1 MRKYTFPKD
10 EKLTSEK
17 VIQELFEK
25 GSSFYLYP
33 FKVFFMPHPDQEQRA
48 HQILITVSRKLFTKA
63 VDRNQIKRR
72 MREAY
77 RLNKPFPEIPKKLVI
92 AYIYSVK
99 EKLPAAQ
106 LKERLGKTFKRLLN
120 YGEK

>member
-1 MRKYTFPKD
+1 MGKYTFPKD
-10 EKLTSEK
+10 EKLTSENLIK
-17 VIQELFEK
+17 ELFEK

-33 FKVFFMPHPDQEQRA
+33 YKVFFMAHPDQGLPA
-48 HQILITVSRKLFTKA
+48 HQVLITVSRKLFPRA
-63 VDRNQIKRR
+63 VDRNLIKRR

-106 LKERLGKTFKRLLN
+106 LRERLAKTFKRF
-120 YGEK
+120 

>member
-1 MRKYTFPKD
+1 MRKHAFPKD

-17 VIQELFEK
+17 LIQELFEK

-33 FKVFFMPHPDQEQRA
+33 FKVFYMPHPDQSLRS
-48 HQILITVSRKLFTKA
+48 HQVLVTVSRKLFGRA
-63 VDRNQIKRR
+63 VDRNLIKRR
-72 MREAY
+72 LREAY
-77 RLNKPFPEIPKKLVI
+77 RLNKPFPEVPKKLVI

-106 LKERLGKTFKRLLN
+106 LKERLAKTFKRF
-120 YGEK
+120 

>member
-17 VIQELFEK
+17 LIKELFDK

-33 FKVFFMPHPDQEQRA
+33 FKVFFMPHPGEDQPS
-48 HQILITVSRKLFTKA
+48 HQVLITVSKKLFPRA
-63 VDRNQIKRR
+63 VDRNLIKRR

-77 RLNKPFPEIPKKLVI
+77 RLNKPFPEVPKKLVI

-106 LKERLGKTFKRLLN
+106 LRERLAKTFKRF
-120 YGEK
+120 

>member
-1 MRKYTFPKD
+1 MGKYTFRKEERLSKD
-10 EKLTSEK
+10 KL
-17 VIQELFEK
+17 IQELFDK

-33 FKVFFMPHPDQEQRA
+33 FKVFFMPHPGEDQPS
-48 HQILITVSRKLFTKA
+48 HQVLITVSRKLFPRA
-63 VDRNQIKRR
+63 VDRNLIKRR

-77 RLNKPFPEIPKKLVI
+77 RLNKPFPEVPKKLVI

-106 LKERLGKTFKRLLN
+106 LRERLAKTFKRF
-120 YGEK
+120 